1 MTDYVA
7 EANKATEQ
15 YLSAL
20 AKTQEEFVKAF
31 ETFMKQMPALPQ
43 AAVPAPVAD
52 LPSASEVNTVTFDF
66 AEKVLAQH
74 RATTDKL
81 IELLAAKS

>member
-31 ETFMKQMPALPQ
+31 ETFMKQMPALP
-43 AAVPAPVAD
+43 ASAVPAPVAD
-52 LPSASEVNTVTFDF
+52 LPTASEVTTVTFDF